1 MSLIKCKECGKEISD
16 SAKSCP
22 ECGFVYKKEHSTI
35 KTIIICICT
44 IVVIFLVLLIIVLF
58 PEISDSIKEKN
69 AVNKIVGE
77 YEIVNTS
84 NESIVKKISITKDNT
99 LYICNQGYMPPE
111 IKDGYYNIY
120 EEDNKQYVITTSK
133 TLGNDSNEYILLLYD
148 NGELISQFKEVLSIK
163 CRYGSS
169 EGGKTSN
176 IQLKYQ
182 K

>member
-99 LYICNQGYMPPE
+99 LYICNQGYMPSE
-111 IKDGYYNIY
+111 IKDGYYYIY